1 MTARARLAVTALAGV
16 LAFLLL
22 ATANSGGYRYGVSD
36 QAFYMPAVEQRL
48 TPGLFS
54 RDGALLDA
62 QSRLMASDDFMAA
75 VVSRTGASLPSVA
88 LMLYVVTLLLLIV
101 AAAAFGRGL
110 GYSWWAVALFGVL
123 LTFRHRIAKT
133 GANSLEGYMHPRQ
146 LAFGVGVAALACVV
160 RGRHGLALALV
171 VLSGVIHPTTA
182 LWFGIVVGVAAF
194 VSQPRWRPALATLVV
209 LGAAGALWAVT
220 AGPLAGR
227 LITMD
232 AVWLGVLESK
242 DYLFPAQWPLD
253 AWLLNLAYPVV
264 IVAIWRLRAARGLAG
279 PHERGM
285 VMGLLALVVLFL
297 ISVPL
302 TMQRLAL
309 AVQLQITRVF
319 WVLDF
324 AALAGVAWWITQS
337 RRAAVAALAILGVA
351 SAARGYYLL
360 EVDQPER
367 ALVRVS
373 LQETPWVDAMR
384 WLRSQPAGW
393 HVLADPG
400 HAWKYGSSV
409 RVAAGR
415 DTLLESVKDSAMA
428 LYSRDV
434 ALRVA
439 DRTGATADY
448 DQLTTARVR
457 ALDAA
462 YDLDAVVVDSSHAL
476 DLPLLYRNAG
486 FAIYDVR

>member
-1 MTARARLAVTALAGV
+1 MTSRARPAVTGLAGV
-16 LAFLLL
+16 LVFLLL

-48 TPGLFS
+48 APQLFPK
-54 RDGALLDA
+54 DAALLDA
-62 QSRLMASDDFMAA
+62 QSRLMASDEFMATVA
-75 VVSRTGASLPSVA
+75 TRTGASLPSIA
-88 LMLYVVTLLLLIV
+88 LALYVVTLLVLII

-110 GYSWWAVALFGVL
+110 GYSWWAVALLGVL
-123 LTFRHRIAKT
+123 LTFRHRIART

-146 LAFGVGVAALACVV
+146 LAFGIGIAALACVV

-194 VSQPRWRPALATLVV
+194 VSQPRWRPALGALVA
-209 LGAAGALWAVT
+209 LDAAGTLWAVT

-232 AVWLGVLESK
+232 ALWLRVLESK

-264 IVAIWRLRAARGLAG
+264 IVVIWRLRAGRGLAG

-285 VMGLLALVVLFL
+285 VMGLLALVALFL
-297 ISVPL
+297 VSIPL
-302 TMQRLAL
+302 TMQHMAL

-324 AALAGVAWWITQS
+324 AALAGVAWWMTQS
-337 RRAAVAALAILGVA
+337 KRAAIAALAVLGMA

-373 LQETPWVDAMR
+373 LPETPWVDAMR
-384 WLRSQPAGW
+384 WLRSQPADW
-393 HVLADPG
+393 HILADPG

-409 RVAAGR
+409 RVAAAR
-415 DTLLESVKDSAMA
+415 DTVLESVKDSAMA

-434 ALRVA
+434 ALRVD
-439 DRTGATADY
+439 DRTRATVDY

-462 YDLDAVVVDSSHAL
+462 YDLDAVVVDSGHTL

-486 FAIYDVR
+486 FSIYDVR